1 MSQTTAHRKTLPL
14 ADEPLWIEAYR
25 RYIRF
30 WTNLARTTL
39 ITREEAEDIVHGV
52 VSSLLLKQ
60 TKRFES
66 VEHIR
71 NYVAKS
77 VVNRA
82 IQLRQRGGRHV
93 DLPDS
98 ADPASLELSRSGTTE
113 HVSSEVLRSI
123 IQQLPGRDFEIIK
136 LRFYSGFTFKEIGEL
151 LNLPISTL
159 KSRED
164 AALKRIR
171 RQLRKRGSSVV

>member
-1 MSQTTAHRKTLPL
+1 MSQTAAHRKTPSL
-14 ADEPLWIEAYR
+14 ADEHLWIEAYQ
-25 RYIRF
+25 RYLRF

-39 ITREEAEDIVHGV
+39 ITKEEAEDIVHGV
-52 VSSLLLKQ
+52 VSSLLMKQ
-60 TKRFES
+60 KKQFES

-82 IQLRQRGGRHV
+82 IQLRQRGGKHIE
-93 DLPDS
+93 LPDS
-98 ADPASLELSRSGTTE
+98 ADPASLELLRSGGGD
-113 HVSSEVLRSI
+113 HVSSDVLRLI
-123 IQQLPGRDFEIIK
+123 IRQLPSRDFEIIK

-171 RQLRKRGSSVV
+171 KLVRKRLF

>member
-1 MSQTTAHRKTLPL
+1 MSQTTVHRESLPL
-14 ADEPLWIEAYR
+14 YDEPLWIEAYR

-39 ITREEAEDIVHGV
+39 ITKEEAEDIVHGV

-60 TKRFES
+60 NKRFES

-82 IQLRQRGGRHV
+82 IQLRQRGGRSV
-93 DLPDS
+93 DLPEPV
-98 ADPASLELSRSGTTE
+98 DPSSLEILRSGSAE
-113 HVSSEVLRSI
+113 EISSHVLRSI
-123 IQQLPGRDFEIIK
+123 IQRLPRRDFEIIK

-151 LNLPISTL
+151 LDLPISTL

-171 RQLRKRGSSVV
+171 KQLRKNDF

>member
-1 MSQTTAHRKTLPL
+1 MSQTAAHRKTFPI
-14 ADEPLWIEAYR
+14 ADEPLWVEAYR
-25 RYIRF
+25 RYLRF

-39 ITREEAEDIVHGV
+39 ITKEEAEDIVHGV
-52 VSSLLLKQ
+52 VSSLLLKK
-60 TKRFES
+60 TKQFES

-82 IQLRQRGGRHV
+82 IQLRQRGGKHIE
-93 DLPDS
+93 LPDS
-98 ADPASLELSRSGTTE
+98 VDPASLELLRSGGGDR
-113 HVSSEVLRSI
+113 VSSEILRSI
-123 IQQLPGRDFEIIK
+123 IQQLPPRDFEIIK

-171 RQLRKRGSSVV
+171 KQIRKKVS